1 MAAPPARPSAIC
13 LRYMRS
19 ATMLPSVSSSTVLG
33 SARFMPSNL
42 SLAQKPINQRPSR
55 CHRLFSTTPA
65 RQDWLTPKRPEK
77 RKSMT
82 GRPRMPTGG
91 STRGTTI
98 VWGDYG
104 LRMKDH
110 DRRVSAKQ
118 LKTGE
123 QAIHMR
129 LRGERYKLYKRVS
142 ANIGVY
148 TKGNDVRMG
157 KGKGKF
163 DYWAARIPVSR
174 IIFEVKGKI
183 HEKVVRDAFRL
194 AGNKMPGMYEFV
206 KKGDPPVVGITKL
219 SDGLTLEKLKA
230 AKRELEPKDKKD
242 EPQPVI
248 PPATSTLPQ
257 SVSTELDGS
266 LKTVHVSP

>member
-1 MAAPPARPSAIC
+1 MAGVSIRPSLAC
-13 LRYMRS
+13 LRFLRS
-19 ATMLPSVSSSTVLG
+19 GTITSKHSLLRPIRSNLMQSSS
-33 SARFMPSNL
+33 SNPPVIQA
-42 SLAQKPINQRPSR
+42 SSR
-55 CHRLFSTTPA
+55 CNRSFSTVPA

-77 RKSMT
+77 RKSMV

-91 STRGTTI
+91 SVRGTTV

-118 LKTGE
+118 LRVAEET
-123 QAIHMR
+123 IHRR
-129 LRGERYKLYKRVS
+129 LRGENYKLYKRVS

-148 TKGNDVRMG
+148 TKGSDVRMG

-174 IIFEVKGKI
+174 IVFELKGDL
-183 HEKVVRDAFRL
+183 HEQVFREAFRL
-194 AGNKMPGMYEFV
+194 AGNKLPGLWEFV

-219 SDGLTLEKLKA
+219 GNGVTLETLKLA
-230 AKRELEPKDKKD
+230 RREVEPKDK
-242 EPQPVI
+242 EPQPIV
-248 PPATSTLPQ
+248 PPMT
-257 SVSTELDGS
+257 GS
-266 LKTVHVSP
+266 LPRTGATKLD